1 MQKVTALNKD
11 LLNVKRLQGSDVNVD
26 FLRTERRQMELKLM
40 QSKAMLED
48 VKANLQVKGE
58 IFEQGKEYENQLIA
72 DLRKF

>member
-1 MQKVTALNKD
+1 MNKE
-11 LLNVKRLQGSDVNVD
+11 LQNVRRLQGSDVNVD

-40 QSKAMLED
+40 QAKARLDD

-58 IFEQGKEYENQLIA
+58 IFEQGKVYENQLIA